1 MSLKAWETTGVDVSR
16 DRIVELAATQGHDL
30 AHLPGASFS
39 EVVRVPEEI
48 RRSASAQAAAA
59 VHGITDEEIALGT
72 TFPQAWARFLGFVE
86 ACSNNMIQE
95 SEEDTDEEPLPPR
108 PLNAQPTV
116 CCAAHNGVKF
126 DFAVLLFECQ
136 RHRLS
141 VSPFRHW
148 LFVDTLHILECTKAE
163 LGGACLKLQCLI
175 HAIADTSTL
184 RAHRA
189 LDDCICLRHVVHQVA
204 CKLDCSVT
212 DLLRRFAYRWDE
224 QSSLPQIAALVED

>member
-1 MSLKAWETTGVDVSR
+1 MDVSR
-16 DRIVELAATQGHDL
+16 DRIVELAATQGHDP

-39 EVVRVPEEI
+39 EVVHVPDEI
-48 RRSASAQAAAA
+48 QRSAPAQAAAA
-59 VHGITDEEIALGT
+59 VHGITDDEIALGT
-72 TFPQAWARFLGFVE
+72 PFPESWARFLAFAE

-108 PLNAQPTV
+108 PQSVQPTV
-116 CCAAHNGVKF
+116 CCTAHNGCRF

-136 RHRLS
+136 RHNLS
-141 VSPFRHW
+141 TSIFRHW

-175 HAIADTSTL
+175 HAAADTRNL

-189 LDDCICLRHVVHQVA
+189 LDDCVAMRLVVHQIA
-204 CKLDCSVT
+204 SKLDCSVT

-224 QSSLPQIAALVED
+224 QASIPQIAALADG

>member
-1 MSLKAWETTGVDVSR
+1 MSSKAWELTSPEVALLNS
-16 DRIVELAATQGHDL
+16 L

-48 RRSASAQAAAA
+48 QRTASAQAASA
-59 VHGITDEEIALGT
+59 VHGITDEEITLGT
-72 TFPQAWARFLGFVE
+72 TFPEAWARFLAFVE
-86 ACSNNMIQE
+86 GCSNNMIQE
-95 SEEDTDEEPLPPR
+95 SEEDTDEEPLLPR
-108 PLNAQPTV
+108 PLCAQPTV
-116 CCAAHNGVKF
+116 CCAAHNGIKF

-204 CKLDCSVT
+204 SRLDCSVT
-212 DLLRRFAYRWDE
+212 DLLRRFAHRWDE
-224 QSSLPQIAALVED
+224 QSSIPQIAALVED